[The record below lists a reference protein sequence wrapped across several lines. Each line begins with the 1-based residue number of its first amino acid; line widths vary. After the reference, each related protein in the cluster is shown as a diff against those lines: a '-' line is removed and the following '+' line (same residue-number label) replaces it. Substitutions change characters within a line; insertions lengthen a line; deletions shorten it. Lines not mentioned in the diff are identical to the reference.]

1 MESGIK
7 EISMTTKATDILNLF
22 DLPNEIKNIK
32 GTFRYRFFDPI
43 EQVDEKCRFINENR
57 DVPRYVL
64 IEWEAGEKKLYDL
77 GLNDED
83 QLIHKKN
90 FFFSSDLSSR
100 FSVISPDDDGIEQTQ
115 SHVISDNT
123 TDGSRLDYLLTTVNS
138 NEYTEELEK
147 TISSKNK
154 KSKIPVLDPT
164 TNRPVVITS
173 VVDKIETSDAMI
185 RSNNLHAI
193 LKNSAKSPLNGG
205 IYDSILEK
213 SEILDKKFASK
224 VEPDARR
231 FTSFADTIAKIKEL
245 DRTSFFS
252 VSRSSRNDEF
262 LQRWELCG
270 YTVSKYRRTEGN
282 DSYMYTRF
290 VADKKFRDPYVA
302 YGQTYRYQL
311 RPVFA
316 KYISS
321 ARDQDGQFI
330 DNTVVFIGAEES
342 VFIDVECTELKVPSP
357 PRNPRFEYVQN
368 SNIRVTWERPESYV
382 ADEGSIYDTDDIKG
396 YQLFIRNTLVEPYRL
411 FRYFTFNNTV
421 PSDLR
426 MRSKET
432 ISDEYII
439 TSEYP
444 LADTIATDDIPNFY
458 EYREYILNIRSN
470 VDYYFALCSI
480 DAHGN
485 SSNYSAQYKVRRNNV
500 TGEVDIQLVC
510 PEGSPKQYPNLLIPG
525 KLVNPSFK
533 ASGYKYMDVYFAPDS
548 TVSVPNLNGE
558 SVNLQLFELETEV
571 EKNITIEFKQRPNS
585 TK

>member
-1 MESGIK
+1 
-7 EISMTTKATDILNLF
+7 MTTKATDILNLF
-22 DLPNEIKNIK
+22 DLPNEIKNIR

-43 EQVDEKCRFINENR
+43 EQVDEKCRFVRQNR

-64 IEWEAGEKKLYDL
+64 LTWEAGERTLYDL
-77 GLNDED
+77 GLNDTD
-83 QLIHKKN
+83 QLVHKKN
-90 FFFSSDLSSR
+90 FFFSSDLSSS
-100 FSVISPDDDGIEQTQ
+100 FSVISSDDKGIEQTQ

-138 NEYTEELEK
+138 NEYTEEIEN

-154 KSKIPVLDPT
+154 EAKIPVVDPT

-173 VVDKIETSDAMI
+173 VTDKIETADAMI
-185 RSNNLHAI
+185 RSNNLYAV

-205 IYDSILEK
+205 IYDTILEK
-213 SEILDKKFASK
+213 SEILEKKFASK
-224 VEPDARR
+224 PEPDARR
-231 FTSFADTIAKIKEL
+231 FTSFADTIHKIKEQEGS
-245 DRTSFFS
+245 SFFT
-252 VSRSSRNDEF
+252 VSRLFGEDEF
-262 LQRWELCG
+262 LQTWELCG
-270 YTVSKYRRTEGN
+270 YTVSKYRRSDGS
-282 DSYMYTRF
+282 DSYMYTRL
-290 VADKKFRDPYVA
+290 VSDIRFRDPYVA
-302 YGQTYRYQL
+302 YGQTYRYQI

-316 KYISS
+316 KYISNT
-321 ARDQDGQFI
+321 RDRNGQFI
-330 DNTVVFIGAEES
+330 DNTVVFVGAEES

-368 SNIRVTWERPESYV
+368 SNIRVTWERPESFV
-382 ADEGSIYDTDDIKG
+382 ADEGSVYDTDDIKG
-396 YQLFIRNTLVEPYRL
+396 YQLLIRNNLIEPYRL

-421 PSDLR
+421 PNDLR
-426 MRSKET
+426 MHSKET
-432 ISDEYII
+432 IGDEYII

-444 LADTIATDDIPNFY
+444 LADTIVPDDIPSFY
-458 EYREYILNIRSN
+458 EYKEYILNIRSN

-500 TGEVDIQLVC
+500 TGEVDIQLIC
-510 PEGSPKQYPNLLIPG
+510 PEGSPKQYPNLLMPG

-548 TVSVPNLNGE
+548 TVSVPNLKGE